1 MTAVDDR
8 RHATASA
15 KTGEVVVNMALAIT
29 ASDLYKKCY
38 QEAEKAGLTAEEM
51 LSLSWFKLQFFPTTT
66 HSALNYTS
74 HFSVIYMIQQRMART
89 ADDDVH
95 YAGAV
100 YKCAREYAVSFCYL
114 ASFVCTG

>member
-1 MTAVDDR
+1 MTAVDDL

-74 HFSVIYMIQQRMART
+74 HFSVIYMIQKRN
-89 ADDDVH
+89 VEVKIVKS
-95 YAGAV
+95 V
-100 YKCAREYAVSFCYL
+100 YLLNQVPRILKD
-114 ASFVCTG
+114 